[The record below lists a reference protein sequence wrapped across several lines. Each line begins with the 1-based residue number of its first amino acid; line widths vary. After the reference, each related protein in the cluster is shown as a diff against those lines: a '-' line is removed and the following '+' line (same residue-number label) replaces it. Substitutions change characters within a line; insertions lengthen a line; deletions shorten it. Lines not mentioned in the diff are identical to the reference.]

1 MSSQNQARYKKKH
14 KQTRNLKISLNLNN
28 KSKIQAYIADSW
40 RMISKS
46 ILNNIKVISDKILSF
61 EYNLNTIL
69 KLTLKE
75 IIFQYLEMIIPGSI

>member
-1 MSSQNQARYKKKH
+1 M
-14 KQTRNLKISLNLNN
+14 NN
-28 KSKIQAYIADSW
+28 KSKIQVYIADSW

-75 IIFQYLEMIIPGSI
+75 IIFQYLEIIIPGSI